1 MLNQNWMERADKV
14 IMNTYGRQ
22 PLVLVKGEGCRVWDD
37 TGKEYLDCL
46 AGLAVVNLGHAHPEV
61 ARAAAAQLTQLV
73 HVSNIY
79 YTTPMVELAE
89 ALVRLSFADRVFF
102 ANSGAEVNEGAI
114 KLVRRYSRERFGEG
128 RHRII
133 CMENSF
139 HGRTLGALSA
149 TGQSKFWQGF
159 DPLLPGFVFVPFNDL
174 EALAKA
180 VDDTVCA
187 VMLEPIQGEGGVC
200 LPSPDYLKGV
210 RQLCDDKGLLL
221 ILDEIQTGLGRTG
234 KLFAQENFGITPD
247 VMTLAKALANG
258 LPMGALLATEA
269 VASAFVPGTHA
280 STFGAGPVVA
290 AAANT
295 ALSLLSAPEFLAGVR
310 ERGAHLFQG
319 LSALQAEISVI
330 KEVRGL
336 GLMWGMELTQEG
348 TPMVAACRE
357 RGLLVNCTQG
367 NVLRL
372 LPPLVITPQELT
384 AALAI
389 LRDAFKAVFP

>member
-1 MLNQNWMERADKV
+1 MERADKV
-14 IMNTYGRQ
+14 VMNTYGRQ

-46 AGLAVVNLGHAHPEV
+46 AGLAVFNLGHAHPEI
-61 ARAAAAQLTQLV
+61 AQAAAAQLTQLV

-114 KLVRRYSRERFGEG
+114 KLVRRYSRERFGAG

-174 EALAKA
+174 EAVANA

-200 LPSPDYLKGV
+200 LPSPDYLTGV

-258 LPMGALLATEA
+258 LPMGALLATEE
-269 VASAFVPGTHA
+269 VAAGLRPRDPRQHLRGRAGGGRRGQHRPGPPERPGV
-280 STFGAGPVVA
+280 SGRGAGAGRV
-290 AAANT
+290 
-295 ALSLLSAPEFLAGVR
+295 SSESAYRPYR
-310 ERGAHLFQG
+310 QSSPSSKRCGAWASCG
-319 LSALQAEISVI
+319 A
-330 KEVRGL
+330 
-336 GLMWGMELTQEG
+336 W
-348 TPMVAACRE
+348 
-357 RGLLVNCTQG
+357 N
-367 NVLRL
+367 
-372 LPPLVITPQELT
+372 
-384 AALAI
+384 
-389 LRDAFKAVFP
+389 